1 MEENFFNENESRV
14 TKTAVKALR
23 WLILVYP
30 VLIVLSLAGIFQAK
44 IGELV
49 LLTIAAAVVTQGPG
63 IAYKLNTPIGI
74 MKYVTTF
81 ALAALVAL
89 MATNAAIG
97 IYMTYG
103 FAMVFSLFYYDKKF
117 TIRVSV
123 VSYILLVISLYFR
136 SLNVQQIEY
145 ETSMMWFISRSLGF
159 LLESLVMSIICVK
172 IAELSHQMLVKFA
185 NTKQTV
191 ALVDECEKAAGEL
204 SGVVEQLETCIHGF
218 ADTNES
224 ITDSVQATLLECQE
238 SFRFVDSVRG
248 SIHGL
253 NQNVDEV
260 VGNMEQMLEISK
272 ETSDKLHRY
281 IETMQS
287 TMKGIGEIEHSAR
300 QTESLIGD
308 LEMGMKDISEFADTI
323 AGITSQ
329 TNLLAL
335 NASIEAAR
343 AGEMGKGFSVVAE
356 EVGVLAQNSKQA
368 SDAITGIIQKVFIL
382 LEKVHVSNQENIEN
396 VSNGLEKLM
405 EVEKEAERIG
415 ILQEE
420 SKEKAR
426 VATDSGAD
434 TKGHSEQVLQMV
446 GQMENLMKHTI
457 AQAEQIAGQ
466 TQAQKSV
473 AQEVQQSFCQVNE
486 VSGNLLHLSQMGRI
500 TAQGME
506 EGSNGLDCKMDE
518 KAGRK

>member
-1 MEENFFNENESRV
+1 MNMEENFFYENDKRV

-30 VLIVLSLAGIFQAK
+30 VLIVLSLVGIFQAK

-49 LLTIAAAVVTQGPG
+49 LLTMVAVVVTQGPG
-63 IAYKLNTPIGI
+63 IAYKLNTPIGV

-123 VSYILLVISLYFR
+123 VSYILLVLSLYFR

-145 ETSMMWFISRSLGF
+145 ETDMMWFISRSIGF
-159 LLESLVMSIICVK
+159 LLESVVMSLICVK
-172 IAELSHQMLVKFA
+172 IAELSHQMLVRFA
-185 NTKQTV
+185 DTRQTV
-191 ALVDECEKAAGEL
+191 ALVEECEKASGEL
-204 SGVVEQLETCIHGF
+204 SGVVEQLESCIHGF
-218 ADTNES
+218 TETNEK
-224 ITDSVQATLLECQE
+224 ITGSVQATLQECQE
-238 SFRFVDSVRG
+238 SSRFVDSVRD

-253 NQNVDEV
+253 NQNVDGV
-260 VGNMEQMLEISK
+260 VSNMEQMLEISK

-281 IETMQS
+281 MEMMQS
-287 TMKGIGEIEHSAR
+287 TMDEIGEIEHSAR
-300 QTESLIGD
+300 HTESLVEN
-308 LEMGMKDISEFADTI
+308 LQAGMKDVSGFADTI
-323 AGITSQ
+323 AGIASQ

-343 AGEMGKGFSVVAE
+343 AGDMGKGFSVVAE

-368 SDAITGIIQKVFIL
+368 SDAIAGIIRRIFDL
-382 LEKVHVSNQENIEN
+382 LEKVHVSNQENIVN
-396 VSNGLEKLM
+396 VTKGLEKLK
-405 EVEKEAERIG
+405 EVEKEAEQIG
-415 ILQEE
+415 VLQEE

-434 TKGHSEQVLQMV
+434 TRGHSEEVLHMV
-446 GQMENLMKHTI
+446 GQMENLVENTI
-457 AQAEQIAGQ
+457 AQAEQIVGE
-466 TQAQKSV
+466 TETQKSV
-473 AQEVQQSFCQVNE
+473 AQEVEESFRQVNE
-486 VSGNLLHLSQMGRI
+486 VSGNLLQLSQTGREP
-500 TAQGME
+500 QGVSGE
-506 EGSNGLDCKMDE
+506 
-518 KAGRK
+518 

>member
-1 MEENFFNENESRV
+1 MEGDFFNENDSRV
-14 TKTAVKALR
+14 TKIAVKVLR

-30 VLIVLSLAGIFQAK
+30 VLIVLSFVGIFQAK

-49 LLTIAAAVVTQGPG
+49 VLTLVGVVVTQGPG

-81 ALAALVAL
+81 ALAVLVAL

-117 TIRVSV
+117 TIQVSV

-145 ETSMMWFISRSLGF
+145 ETNMMWFISRSIGF
-159 LLESLVMSIICVK
+159 LMESVVMSIICIK

-185 NTKQTV
+185 DTKQTV
-191 ALVDECEKAAGEL
+191 ALVEECEKASGEL
-204 SGVVEQLETCIHGF
+204 SGVVDQLETCIHGF
-218 ADTNES
+218 ADTNER
-224 ITDSVQATLLECQE
+224 ITDSVQATLEECHE
-238 SFRFVDSVRG
+238 SFQFVDSVRD

-253 NQNVDEV
+253 NQNVDDV
-260 VGNMEQMLEISK
+260 VSNMEQMLAISK
-272 ETSDKLHRY
+272 ETSDKLHEY
-281 IETMQS
+281 IEMMQS
-287 TMKGIGEIEHSAR
+287 TMEGIREIEHSAR
-300 QTESLIGD
+300 QTESLVED
-308 LEMGMKDISEFADTI
+308 LETGMKDISGFADTI
-323 AGITSQ
+323 ADITSQ

-343 AGEMGKGFSVVAE
+343 AGEMGRGFSVVAE

-368 SDAITGIIQKVFIL
+368 SDAITGIIHKIFGL
-382 LEKVHVSNQENIEN
+382 LEKVQASNQENIVN
-396 VSNGLEKLM
+396 VMGGLAKLK

-415 ILQEE
+415 VLQEE

-426 VATDSGAD
+426 VATNSGAD
-434 TKGHSEQVLQMV
+434 TKGHSEQVLHMV
-446 GQMENLMKHTI
+446 GQMEKLVENTI
-457 AQAEQIAGQ
+457 AQAEQIAGETQ
-466 TQAQKSV
+466 TQKKV
-473 AQEVQQSFCQVNE
+473 AQEVQESFCQVNE
-486 VSGNLLHLSQMGRI
+486 VSGNLLQLSQTGIVVKNCR
-500 TAQGME
+500 
-506 EGSNGLDCKMDE
+506 S
-518 KAGRK
+518 